1 MEYII
6 NGDMMLYIME
16 IPICGIKS
24 VAQKNIVALNTYMN
38 PKSENKLIRHLMQDI
53 WKITK

>member
-1 MEYII
+1 
-6 NGDMMLYIME
+6 MLYIME

-53 WKITK
+53 

>member
-1 MEYII
+1 
-6 NGDMMLYIME
+6 ME

-24 VAQKNIVALNTYMN
+24 VAQKNIVTLNTYMI
-38 PKSENKLIRHLMQDI
+38 PKSENKLMHLMQDI